1 MNITMSRGDGMHD
14 AILSF
19 LELPV
24 AVRCTLFLGV
34 VLILYWIFGKLALRL
49 LSLVPWLLKK
59 LFYGLYCLIGITV
72 SALHRVF
79 GGIFGKI
86 DQGLANAAERLCSF
100 CDKFNEKMK
109 KPKTM
114 FNGRAFLIF
123 LALGA
128 YLIIPLILE
137 LNENIFTFWQESY
150 LSREASV
157 IEFILSRL

>member
-1 MNITMSRGDGMHD
+1 MHE

-24 AVRCTLFLGV
+24 AVRCTLFLGA
-34 VLILYWIFGKLALRL
+34 VLILYWMFGKLALRV
-49 LSLVPWLLKK
+49 LSFVPWLLKK
-59 LFYGLYCLIGITV
+59 LFYGLYCLLGVPV

-86 DQGLANAAERLCSF
+86 DQGLANVAEWLCAVL
-100 CDKFNEKMK
+100 DKLYAKMK

-114 FNGRAFLIF
+114 FNGRVFLIF

-128 YLIIPLILE
+128 YLLIPLSLD
-137 LNENIFTFWQESY
+137 LNENIFTFWQDSY

-157 IEFILSRL
+157 IEFIVSRL